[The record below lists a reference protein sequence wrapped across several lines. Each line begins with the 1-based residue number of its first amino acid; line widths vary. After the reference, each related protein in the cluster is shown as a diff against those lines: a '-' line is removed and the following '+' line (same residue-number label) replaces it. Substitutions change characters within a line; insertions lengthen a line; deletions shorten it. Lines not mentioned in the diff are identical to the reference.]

1 MENYYGTKSRRA
13 GEYLRSLPFKKK
25 IPFKQMFPE
34 TSDLA
39 LGST

>member
-13 GEYLRSLPFKKK
+13 SEYLRSLPFKK
-25 IPFKQMFPE
+25 IPLKQMFPE

-39 LGST
+39 LDST